1 MQAIVQEQFG
11 PPDVLSLREIH
22 RPSPNE
28 DQVLLRVRAASVNPY
43 DWHMMRAKPYLMR
56 LFGAGFLRPKNKIL
70 GADVAGVVVAVGA
83 NVTTTQPGDEVFG
96 GCTGSFAEYV
106 CAKESSLAPRPE
118 KVSFEHAATLFM
130 AGITALQGLRKGQIQ
145 AGHSVLI
152 NGASGGVGTFAVQI
166 AKATGAE
173 VTGVCST
180 KNVELVRS
188 LGADHVIDY
197 TQENYTHNQ
206 HRYDLILDLVGTQSL
221 LANRRVLTN
230 GGVYVSAGAIEMGNW
245 ISPLTQVF
253 KVMLMSLVGRRK
265 MVPFLAN
272 MDRND
277 LIILGDL
284 VDSGD
289 LTPAIDRSY
298 PLPDVPEAIR
308 YLEQGHVAGKVVIT
322 IADKRAENP

>member
-11 PPDVLSLREIH
+11 PPDALSLREID
-22 RPSPNE
+22 RPSPND
-28 DQVLLRVRAASVNPY
+28 DQVLLRIRAASVNPY

-56 LFGAGFLRPKNKIL
+56 LFGVGLRRPKNKIL
-70 GADVAGVVVAVGA
+70 GADVTGVVEAVGA
-83 NVTTTQPGDEVFG
+83 NVTTSQPGDEVFG
-96 GCTGSFAEYV
+96 GCTGSFADYV
-106 CAKESSLAPRPE
+106 CVRESSLAPRPE
-118 KVSFEHAATLFM
+118 GVSSEHAATLYM

-166 AKATGAE
+166 AKAMGAE
-173 VTGVCST
+173 VTGVCSA

-188 LGADHVIDY
+188 IGADHAIDY
-197 TQENYTHNQ
+197 AHENYTKGEHS
-206 HRYDLILDLVGTQSL
+206 YDLILDLVSTQSL
-221 LANRRVLTN
+221 LANRRVLAPD
-230 GGVYVSAGAIEMGNW
+230 GVYVSAGSLEMGNW

-253 KVMLMSLVGRRK
+253 KVMLTSLFGRRK
-265 MVPFLAN
+265 MVPFLAK
-272 MDRND
+272 MDRDD

-289 LTPAIDRSY
+289 LTPVIDRTY
-298 PLPDVPEAIR
+298 PLADVPEAIR

-322 IADKRAENP
+322 VADNRESS